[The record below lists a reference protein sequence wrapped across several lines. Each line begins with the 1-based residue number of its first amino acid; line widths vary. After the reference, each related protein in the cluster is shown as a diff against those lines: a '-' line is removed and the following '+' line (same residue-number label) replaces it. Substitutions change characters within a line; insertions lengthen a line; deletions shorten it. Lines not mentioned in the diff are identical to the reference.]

1 LAQKSKNLKSSL
13 LLLLAAIIWGFAFV
27 AQRAGMAW
35 VGPFTFNGIRFLLGT
50 LTLLPLVFISCRKI
64 GKIELIAGGKQN
76 KDLFTG
82 GFVAGVV
89 LFVAVTF
96 QQIGIVY
103 TTAGK
108 AGFITGLYVIIVPVI
123 GFLFRQHISINV
135 WFGAVM
141 AVIGLYL
148 LTITDGFAL
157 SSGDS
162 LVLVSALFFAIHILV
177 IGKFSSKVNVIHLSA
192 FQFAIMNI
200 SFRRY
205 EFVWDIFKTSL
216 RIGLPT
222 GLQQTFVATGL
233 IALYGIVNKFGTV
246 TIAAYGVAN
255 RIDTFA
261 SMLAMNF
268 ASALSAF
275 VGQNIG
281 ANKPERVRTGLWT
294 TWLITSGISI
304 IFSIIVIFFGK
315 EMMRIFTP
323 DTAVIEVGNGYL
335 VIVGSFYILFSS
347 LFVVNA
353 VMRGA
358 GDTLIPMFIT
368 LISLWLIRVPASY
381 FLAGKIGVTG
391 IWWAIPFGWAIGLI
405 LTFIYY
411 FTGRW
416 KTKGVIKHI

>member
-1 LAQKSKNLKSSL
+1 MAQKSKNLKSSL

-192 FQFAIMNI
+192 FQFAICSFLSILVALFTENI
-200 SFRRY
+200 
-205 EFVWDIFKTSL
+205 EFNLLIEAAIPILYGGIFSVGLAFTLQVAGQKDAPAASASIILSLEALFAVIGGWLILNEYMSL
-216 RIGLPT
+216 RSI
-222 GLQQTFVATGL
+222 
-233 IALYGIVNKFGTV
+233 FGC
-246 TIAAYGVAN
+246 IL
-255 RIDTFA
+255 
-261 SMLAMNF
+261 MLAGMIL
-268 ASALSAF
+268 AQLA
-275 VGQNIG
+275 
-281 ANKPERVRTGLWT
+281 
-294 TWLITSGISI
+294 ISKK
-304 IFSIIVIFFGK
+304 S
-315 EMMRIFTP
+315 
-323 DTAVIEVGNGYL
+323 
-335 VIVGSFYILFSS
+335 
-347 LFVVNA
+347 
-353 VMRGA
+353 
-358 GDTLIPMFIT
+358 
-368 LISLWLIRVPASY
+368 
-381 FLAGKIGVTG
+381 KIG
-391 IWWAIPFGWAIGLI
+391 
-405 LTFIYY
+405 
-411 FTGRW
+411 
-416 KTKGVIKHI
+416 